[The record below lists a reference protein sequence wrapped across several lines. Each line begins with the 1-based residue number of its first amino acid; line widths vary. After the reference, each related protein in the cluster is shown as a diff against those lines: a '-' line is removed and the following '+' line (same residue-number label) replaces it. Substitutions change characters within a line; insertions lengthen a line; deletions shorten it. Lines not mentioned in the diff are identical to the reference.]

1 MKDIDNIPLF
11 FTFFVLIVCIFIKK
25 DEYFN
30 GNVFHTIREDNK
42 EFKYKVQDRD
52 DKEEAAKRLHRLNFK
67 IIQMINYL
75 SEKDADNEGV
85 KRLKNRY
92 RHDILSEL
100 HKGSD
105 NTSYSVNKGEKLVI
119 CLRSKDDYSF
129 QDENTIFFVVLHELA
144 HIMTESIG
152 HNEEF
157 WNNFSYLLKH
167 CIDIKLY
174 KYQDFNNNPKP
185 YCGIEITDT
194 PYKM

>member
-30 GNVFHTIREDNK
+30 GNVFHTIIEDNK

-75 SEKDADNEGV
+75 SEKDPDNQGV

-92 RHDILSEL
+92 KHDILNEL
-100 HKGSD
+100 HKGSN

-119 CLRSKDDYSF
+119 CLRSKDDHSF
-129 QDENTIFFVVLHELA
+129 QDENTVFFVVLHELA

-152 HNEEF
+152 HNDEF
-157 WNNFSYLLKH
+157 WNNFRYLLKH